1 MGVCC
6 EAACYQAEDDNI
18 IEVVKWFRKAAEQG
32 QRLFAYGEMVCF
44 PMSVGVV
51 GVVALHS
58 LLVLLL
64 PLLAKVGI
72 ALAIATVLP
81 SLFTAIFVSAAIGYP
96 TSYVAIQ
103 MLYYPVDATDLGIVA
118 CGGVRTRALPVG
130 KTPHRN
136 GRRCSRAGCCP
147 Q

>member
-18 IEVVKWFRKAAEQG
+18 IEVVKWYRKAAEQG

-81 SLFTAIFVSAAIGYP
+81 SWFTAIFVSAAIGYP

-118 CGGVRTRALPVG
+118 CGGVRTRRTDLHLQGVPDHHHPRG
-130 KTPHRN
+130 
-136 GRRCSRAGCCP
+136 
-147 Q
+147 